1 MTQQL
6 YIITFPIRHPLG
18 LQAFAFLFS
27 SFAFRCLSL
36 VGLVGCPFR
45 FGCRGSWSFW
55 AVLGVWCGFGV
66 CGLAAGSW
74 VVFVRRF
81 GVVSSFSSWFFPFSL
96 LFFCFS
102 VFVAGRSG
110 RLSFSFWLS

>member
-27 SFAFRCLSL
+27 SFAFRYLSL

-55 AVLGVWCGFGV
+55 AFGV
-66 CGLAAGSW
+66 GLAFAASRPGLGSCSFG
-74 VVFVRRF
+74 VLVLFRRF
-81 GVVSSFSSWFFPFSL
+81 PRGFFRFPLYKRKAL
-96 LFFCFS
+96 LYPCS
-102 VFVAGRSG
+102 TVQGCHT
-110 RLSFSFWLS
+110 